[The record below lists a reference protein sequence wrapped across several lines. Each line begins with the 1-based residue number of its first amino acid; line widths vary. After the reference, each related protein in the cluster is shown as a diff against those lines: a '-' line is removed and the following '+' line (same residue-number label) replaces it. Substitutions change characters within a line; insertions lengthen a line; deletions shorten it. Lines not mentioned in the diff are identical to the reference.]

1 MKQKIKKIY
10 LSGDHAGFEIKEKIK
25 PWLIKK
31 GFKIEDIGPFNS
43 NPEDDYPDYVIPMA
57 KLVAK
62 NPNNRGII
70 IAGSGQG
77 EVIAANRIKN
87 IRTALYYGS
96 SPPEQILKLSRKHNN
111 SNVLSLGA
119 FFMDENLIKKAITVW
134 IQTPFSNETRH
145 KRRLKKIERLSKK

>member
-1 MKQKIKKIY
+1 
-10 LSGDHAGFEIKEKIK
+10 
-25 PWLIKK
+25 
-31 GFKIEDIGPFNS
+31 
-43 NPEDDYPDYVIPMA
+43 MA

-77 EVIAANRIKN
+77 EVIAANRVPK

-96 SPPEQILKLSRKHNN
+96 SPPEKILKLSREHNN

-119 FFMDENLIKKAITVW
+119 FFMDENLVKRAITVW
-134 IQTPFSNETRH
+134 LQTPFSNDTRH
-145 KRRLKKIERLSKK
+145 KRRLKKIEKLSSKK